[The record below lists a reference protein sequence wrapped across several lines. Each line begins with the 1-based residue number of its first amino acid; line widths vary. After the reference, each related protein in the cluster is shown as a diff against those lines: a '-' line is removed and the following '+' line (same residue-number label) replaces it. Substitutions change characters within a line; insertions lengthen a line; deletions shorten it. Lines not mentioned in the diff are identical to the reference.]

1 MSEETSRRNKGRERG
16 RAKRKISSVIDV
28 SPVTLFYYPRET
40 GGRRGMINER
50 EREVRDNRRFLRFLD
65 KHRHTAHYYTV
76 VERRKQLF
84 SPPPS
89 ELCAQVTRAAETR
102 GN

>member
-40 GGRRGMINER
+40 GGRRGMIDER
-50 EREVRDNRRFLRFLD
+50 ERYAITDGFFAFSINTGIQLIIIRLSSVANNYSLPLPRSCVRR
-65 KHRHTAHYYTV
+65 
-76 VERRKQLF
+76 
-84 SPPPS
+84 
-89 ELCAQVTRAAETR
+89 
-102 GN
+102 

>member
-1 MSEETSRRNKGRERG
+1 MSEETSRRNKGRESKKKNFIG
-16 RAKRKISSVIDV
+16 N
-28 SPVTLFYYPRET
+28 
-40 GGRRGMINER
+40 RRFTCNAVLLSTRNGWKEGDDRR